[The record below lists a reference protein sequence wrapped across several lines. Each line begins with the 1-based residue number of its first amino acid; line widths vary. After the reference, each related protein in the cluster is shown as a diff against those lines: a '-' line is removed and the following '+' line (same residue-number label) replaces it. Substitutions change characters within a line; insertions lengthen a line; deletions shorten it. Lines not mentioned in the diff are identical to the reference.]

1 MEVNAGRRK
10 NSPDRSSQIRFQHI
24 GVCNKRNVFK
34 AAAQAGEPDSCAF
47 QRTKNLKDILCRR
60 NGELIRPNE
69 QKMIHP
75 GVRKSDVMTQK
86 MICDHDQ
93 MGFAFRGR
101 RDFREKRIR
110 LQRND
115 AAKTVIRK
123 LRFMKRKR
131 AFTCAY
137 SQLLKKAFKETAEHT
152 DLICHIVPF
161 GRQGAAPVVWR
172 GRAAPCR
179 LLSVRR
185 AVLRSAMPAPYY
197 ATWPPA
203 ALSRTYISDIHIYK
217 HNVQQF

>member
-1 MEVNAGRRK
+1 
-10 NSPDRSSQIRFQHI
+10 
-24 GVCNKRNVFK
+24 
-34 AAAQAGEPDSCAF
+34 
-47 QRTKNLKDILCRR
+47 
-60 NGELIRPNE
+60 
-69 QKMIHP
+69 
-75 GVRKSDVMTQK
+75 MTQK
-86 MICDHDQ
+86 MICNHTK
-93 MGFAFRGR
+93 MKFAVRGKWNFRK
-101 RDFREKRIR
+101 KRIR
-110 LQRND
+110 LQCDN
-115 AAKTVIRK
+115 APETVVRQ

-131 AFTCAY
+131 AFPCAD
-137 SQLLKKAFKETAEHT
+137 SKLLKKAFKETAEHT